1 MYYIGGP
8 PTPVTSLDA
17 SELCVNGFVVSWDP
31 FTSHPVCGDVLYDV
45 TISPSDGVEMMR
57 ITNTSYSVAKSPY
70 NFTRLANSA
79 NLTLT
84 VIDTNLG
91 GGGEPATIDV
101 LTPGLLQVIPSGKW
115 QCIKYST
122 FM

>member
-1 MYYIGGP
+1 MHYIGP

-17 SELCVNGFVVSWDP
+17 SELCVNGFIVSWDP
-31 FTSHPVCGDVLYDV
+31 IVTCHPVCGDVLYDV
-45 TISPSDGVEMMR
+45 TISPSDGVVMMR

-84 VIDTNLG
+84 VIGTNMAG
-91 GGGEPATIDV
+91 SGEPATIEV
-101 LTPGLLQVIPSGKW
+101 QTPGLLQAIPSSKW
-115 QCIKYST
+115 
-122 FM
+122 

>member
-1 MYYIGGP
+1 M
-8 PTPVTSLDA
+8 TSLDV

-57 ITNTSYSVAKSPY
+57 ITDTSYSVAKSPY
-70 NFTRLANSA
+70 NFTRLTNSA

-84 VIDTNLG
+84 VIGTNFG
-91 GGGEPATIDV
+91 GSGEPATIEV
-101 LTPGLLQVIPSGKW
+101 QTPGLLQAIPSSKW
-115 QCIKYST
+115 QQCVL
-122 FM
+122 